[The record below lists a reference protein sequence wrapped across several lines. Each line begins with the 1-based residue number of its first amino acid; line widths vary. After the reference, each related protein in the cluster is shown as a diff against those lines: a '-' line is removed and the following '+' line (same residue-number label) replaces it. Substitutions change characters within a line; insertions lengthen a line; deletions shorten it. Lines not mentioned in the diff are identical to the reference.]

1 MEACAKLLGVFGAP
15 FCAERSSVC
24 VDKTP
29 LRHAATIALVAGEI
43 VVACMLAA
51 VAFASATGRDFRS
64 LVVAP
69 SVVAVVAA
77 SLVAA
82 VALVHYVPARSSAS
96 WCREVELCDCLV
108 RNSKME
114 APQAAAVALAARN
127 SQR

>member
-24 VDKTP
+24 VGKNP
-29 LRHAATIALVAGEI
+29 FRHAATITLVAGGI
-43 VVACMLAA
+43 VVLAA
-51 VAFASATGRDFRS
+51 VAFATGFEFRS
-64 LVVAP
+64 LGVSP

-82 VALVHYVPARSSAS
+82 VALVHYVPAGSSAS

-114 APQAAAVALAARN
+114 PPQAAAIALAARN

>member
-24 VDKTP
+24 VGKNP
-29 LRHAATIALVAGEI
+29 FRHAATITLVAGGI
-43 VVACMLAA
+43 VVACVLAA
-51 VAFASATGRDFRS
+51 VAFATGFEFRS
-64 LVVAP
+64 FGVSP
-69 SVVAVVAA
+69 FVVAVVAA

-82 VALVHYVPARSSAS
+82 VALVHYVPAKSSAS

-114 APQAAAVALAARN
+114 PPQAAAVALAARN